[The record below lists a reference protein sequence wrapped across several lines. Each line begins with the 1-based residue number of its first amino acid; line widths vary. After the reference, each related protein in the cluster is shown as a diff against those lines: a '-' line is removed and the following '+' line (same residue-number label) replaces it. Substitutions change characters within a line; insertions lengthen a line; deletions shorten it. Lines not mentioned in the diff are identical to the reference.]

1 MEERDLYWR
10 RSEIYR
16 RWLLQRVFTADS
28 KDSIT
33 IMIFPIEVGKPN
45 YRDAELPS
53 VQHSNRYA
61 TKVSLLIIS
70 QAILYFKWLRLVE
83 HGANDAST

>member
-1 MEERDLYWR
+1 VEERDMYWR

-16 RWLLQRVFTADS
+16 HWLLDKVFKADY

-45 YRDAELPS
+45 YRDAELPL
-53 VQHSNRYA
+53 VTHS
-61 TKVSLLIIS
+61 S
-70 QAILYFKWLRLVE
+70 
-83 HGANDAST
+83 